1 MDRDKFNKAKKVIKS
16 LDDVNNI
23 IDNRMADIAFDFK
36 HASPGSSYTSC
47 IHVPDALNHKIMN
60 LIFDY
65 KLELEHKLEEI

>member
-1 MDRDKFNKAKKVIKS
+1 MDRDKFNEAKKIIKS

-23 IDNRMADIAFDFK
+23 IGNRMADIAFACT
-36 HASPGSSYTSC
+36 HASPGSSYISC